1 MEESGDAIVALDL
14 RKAYGAKTAVDGL
27 RFRVARGRFF
37 GFLGPNGAGKSTT
50 IRMLTGLLR
59 PTAGDAI
66 IEGHRL
72 SEDPLAVKRVIGIL
86 PEELPLYERL
96 TGEEYLRFAARMHG
110 LSRAEAEGRTGEL
123 LEFLS
128 LAEDASRLTLEYS
141 QGMKKKLALAAALI
155 HNPRVLFLDEPL
167 NGIDPVSGR
176 VVTDLLQRLTRNG
189 VTLFFTSHVL
199 DVVERLCDEVAV
211 IDHGRI
217 VAQGALADIR
227 AQRAEAQ
234 DASLEDV
241 FLKLV
246 DADVT
251 RRDLSWIA

>member
-14 RKAYGAKTAVDGL
+14 RKVYAAKTAVDGL
-27 RFRVARGRFF
+27 RFKVARGRFF

-72 SEDPLAVKRVIGIL
+72 SEDPLAVKKVIGIL

-96 TGEEYLRFAARMHG
+96 TGEEYLLFAARMHG

-128 LAEDASRLTLEYS
+128 LAEDALPP
-141 QGMKKKLALAAALI
+141 
-155 HNPRVLFLDEPL
+155 HPRVFAGHEEEARP
-167 NGIDPVSGR
+167 GR
-176 VVTDLLQRLTRNG
+176 RAHPQP
-189 VTLFFTSHVL
+189 
-199 DVVERLCDEVAV
+199 
-211 IDHGRI
+211 
-217 VAQGALADIR
+217 QGAVPGR
-227 AQRAEAQ
+227 APERHRPRVRPRGHRPPAAPHPQGSDAVLHHPRAGRGGAP
-234 DASLEDV
+234 L
-241 FLKLV
+241 
-246 DADVT
+246 
-251 RRDLSWIA
+251 RRGGR